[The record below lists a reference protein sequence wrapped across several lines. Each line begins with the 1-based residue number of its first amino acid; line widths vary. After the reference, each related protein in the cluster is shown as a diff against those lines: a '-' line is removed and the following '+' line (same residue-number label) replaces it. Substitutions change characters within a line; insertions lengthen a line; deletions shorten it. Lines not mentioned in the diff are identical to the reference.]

1 MTINELHEY
10 AISLGIGIGC
20 AKENKDLVHAIAF
33 GVITTKDQIHT
44 FRAF

>member
-20 AKENKDLVHAIAF
+20 AGENKDLVHAIAF
-33 GVITTKDQIHT
+33 GYITTKAQIHS
-44 FRAF
+44 FKAF